1 MRVVTFVV
9 SRTFGSLGAQAQT
22 LIEDIGRR
30 THLFLCLLSLLN
42 AHEASWATMPII
54 SFIRSALTLQ
64 VLKRVA
70 VILREHLPDDF
81 LPPPPQTPLTAS
93 DQGNSVGKG
102 RGRAIPGPYSARDGA
117 FGWASGVARP
127 RVARTIRGAVAS
139 IFCVQRD
146 PMMRLCV
153 FKHVCRTLPRF
164 LAWSCHSKPV

>member
-22 LIEDIGRR
+22 LMIEDIGRR

-93 DQGNSVGKG
+93 DQGNSVGN
-102 RGRAIPGPYSARDGA
+102 
-117 FGWASGVARP
+117 
-127 RVARTIRGAVAS
+127 
-139 IFCVQRD
+139 
-146 PMMRLCV
+146 
-153 FKHVCRTLPRF
+153 F
-164 LAWSCHSKPV
+164 LAYKLAAPKIRCFFGQHLSRDY